1 MKKVIFFFVLM
12 ITTFCFGQND
22 NILAKEGNIV
32 LEDNKQLPF
41 INVKLINGSFH
52 YTDIESGSEKQ
63 IAISEVK
70 YIVDRQNSNIF
81 TNKSVVERAKAKEE
95 ELIAKQK
102 EQADLRRQEKL
113 KLEESRKLKLVPDGI
128 YFSKED
134 FLNGKP
140 SSLETIVPK
149 ELIGF
154 EKTELSGIPDACFF
168 YYKNS
173 DKKIKKV
180 FAISYQGHLY
190 FQIQAILNNRH
201 KTDRAQT
208 NDFPNSFTRVLSA
221 GQNYYYVEATL
232 INQWVQGLAYNT
244 GATGVLIASD
254 LSSANVQLGKTQN
267 FGNIKGIV
275 WDVKNK
281 EFNIFKNCKD
291 YNDFI
296 KDIYPNGIQECDK
309 HQPDITKIREVI
321 EKIK

>member
-1 MKKVIFFFVLM
+1 MKKVLLFFVLL
-12 ITTFCFGQND
+12 ITTICLAQND
-22 NILAKEGNIV
+22 NILAKEGSIV

-41 INVKLINGSFH
+41 INIKLINGSFH
-52 YTDIESGSEKQ
+52 YTDIENGSEKQ
-63 IAISEVK
+63 IAIGEVK

-102 EQADLRRQEKL
+102 ELENQRRQEKL
-113 KLEESRKLKLVPDGI
+113 ELEESRKLKLVPDGI
-128 YFSKED
+128 YFTKED

-190 FQIQAILNNRH
+190 FQIQAILSNRH

-208 NDFPNSFTRVLSA
+208 NDFPNGFTRVLSA
-221 GQNYYYVEATL
+221 GKNYYYVEADL
-232 INQWVQGLAYNT
+232 VNGWAQGFAYGGVGGAAGGILAQSMVN
-244 GATGVLIASD
+244 L
-254 LSSANVQLGKTQN
+254 
-267 FGNIKGIV
+267 KGIV

-296 KDIYPNGIQECDK
+296 KDIYPDGVQQCEK
-309 HQPDITKIREVI
+309 HQPDITKIREAI